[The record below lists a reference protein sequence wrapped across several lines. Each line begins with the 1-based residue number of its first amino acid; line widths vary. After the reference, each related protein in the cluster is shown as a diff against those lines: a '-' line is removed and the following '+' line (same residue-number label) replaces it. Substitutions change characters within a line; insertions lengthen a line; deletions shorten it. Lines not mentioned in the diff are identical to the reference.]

1 MLLKLAFKN
10 IVRSGTRSLITLAAI
25 SAGCVAVI
33 IAGGFI
39 GDSIHQI
46 TEGYINAFLGHIQI
60 AEPGYFQKGITAPF
74 DYSISNTDRLLPLLA
89 STPHVKRVSPRLQ
102 FSALVGAGDSSIA
115 VMAQGIDP
123 GAEAA
128 AGLTAGKDLEGQDA
142 YQVVLGTGLAQAL
155 GSTPGSSLTL
165 LASTKAGGVNGMD
178 MVVKGV
184 MASASKDYDDHFLR
198 IPLKTAQN
206 ILRTTDVQTVTLYL
220 DRTENSDLVA
230 ADIAHRLSTAHMR
243 PLDVR
248 PWHELPGADFVVK
261 LVRFY
266 GALFLIFRV
275 IIVTVV
281 ILGIF
286 NTMNMAV
293 LERVGEIGTLMA
305 MGTTRAEVIGLF
317 LLEGLMLGA
326 LGGLIGL
333 AVGGFLA
340 KLISAVGIVMPT
352 APGTTFNWVARIA
365 IMPSAFAWAYAMAIG
380 AALFSSVY
388 PAVKASRLE
397 IAEALRHNV

>member
-1 MLLKLAFKN
+1 MLLRLAFKN
-10 IVRSGTRSLITLAAI
+10 IVRSGSRSLITLAAI
-25 SAGCVAVI
+25 SAGFVAVI
-33 IAGGFI
+33 VAGGFI

-46 TEGYINAFLGHIQI
+46 TEGYIKSFLGHIQVADI
-60 AEPGYFQKGITAPF
+60 GYFQKGITAPF
-74 DYSISNTDRLLPLLA
+74 DYAIPDADRLLPLLA
-89 STPHVKRVSPRLQ
+89 STPHVRRVSPRLQ
-102 FSALVGAGDSSIA
+102 FSALVGVGDSSIA

-123 GAEAA
+123 GSESAM
-128 AGLTAGKDLEGQDA
+128 GLTAGKDLEEQDE

-155 GSTPGSSLTL
+155 GALPGSSLTL

-178 MVVKGV
+178 MTVKGI

-198 IPLKTAQN
+198 FPIKTAQK
-206 ILRTTDVQTVTLYL
+206 ILRTGDILTVTLYL
-220 DRTENSDLVA
+220 DRTENADAVV
-230 ADIAHRLSTAHMR
+230 ADINSRLRAAHMA

-261 LVRFY
+261 LVHFY
-266 GALFLIFRV
+266 DALFLIFRV

-305 MGTTRAEVIGLF
+305 MGTTRAEVIVLF
-317 LLEGLMLGA
+317 LLEGLLLG
-326 LGGLIGL
+326 
-333 AVGGFLA
+333 AVGGLVGLGAGSVVA
-340 KLISAVGIVMPT
+340 KAISVVGIVMPT
-352 APGTTFNWVARIA
+352 APGTTFNWVARVA
-365 IMPSAFAWAYAMAIG
+365 LVPRVFVWAYVMSVA